1 MNAAYKWRLDN
12 GVYAYLVDETGING
26 PFIYYR
32 SSNKRVYDSDVI
44 VSGDTGLTV
53 NEVYKITND
62 IVISSIVDDFNE
74 AKYVSFFNK
83 LYNMVMEEYP
93 NTVLLDASYY
103 YNIGIN
109 ECSDSGSSELE
120 YDILFN
126 VANTETSDHSEV
138 RINNINTNPYKG
150 DLKYDMYFKLEKGEK
165 GDVPVVNATASAKMI
180 DDYKEPKV
188 KVTKSGDVAEPTFN
202 FNFEIPSSKGI
213 SSDGSF
219 RPVDTYEGT
228 EDKKSETVV
237 DSNGVSNM
245 EYYPSDIG
253 KDVIHNET
261 TQTST
266 GITSTEYN
274 ENGEKLHETIINS
287 SSVTTE
293 HIYTQE
299 LVDNLESKTINETGW
314 YRVYEGDFCTTAR
327 LSISRGPNVSENYY
341 LSFNFGA
348 KDTDNVKPY
357 SDSITLINGS
367 FKEGNQTID
376 KVRIVNY
383 QYHCIVEV
391 HINEIDDY
399 NNVYRINN
407 VQGSGKVVNL
417 EESNIKQIGKF
428 ANYITTLNLIN
439 GISTVNDV
447 KCSSIIN
454 NEVKYGLT
462 INESYSNRFY
472 KIYEYRTSDSESIN
486 SSVKMS
492 INLRGHN
499 EGYTFLLDIMS
510 EEKVKFTQLSGN
522 YGDEQVLEGVNL
534 MFSKD
539 ENGNV
544 NGYDV
549 ILGFDSYY
557 GGGDVIYLTLVE
569 GKGTLVKSKT
579 LRNISIDDE
588 ELARLKEFSFRSGF
602 YSGTIS
608 TSDISCN
615 NISVSNSILMDGKN
629 IVNVINNSLP
639 VGTVMMYSG
648 DTTSFD
654 LSSFDW
660 KLCDGKSY
668 FITGER
674 AYLVVSTGS
683 TDVTVYDDKL
693 EVFNPINKGGLIR
706 PTTPTR
712 STKKF
717 KLSEGKIFTTPDIN
731 GRFVVGVG
739 KIKDSNKN
747 ETHNFELGVK
757 TGETSHKLT
766 LNEMPKH
773 NHVINDNAVEGIHMH
788 AIYAGKKISNEGP
801 TWGINLTSYEG
812 VNYAKGSQGP
822 GYTNKGGH
830 DGRHIHKIDYIGG
843 DGGHYNIPQCI
854 ALYYII
860 KVK

>member
-138 RINNINTNPYKG
+138 RISNINTNPYKG

-253 KDVIHNET
+253 EDVIHNKT

-274 ENGEKLHETIINS
+274 ENGEKLHETIITY

-299 LVDNLESKTINETGW
+299 LVDSLESKTINETGW
-314 YRVYEGDFCTTAR
+314 YRVYVGDFCTTAR
-327 LSISRGPNVSENYY
+327 LSISRGPNISENYY
-341 LSFNFGA
+341 LSFNFGG
-348 KDTDNVKPY
+348 KDEKNKKTY

-367 FKEGNQTID
+367 FKEGYQTID

-383 QYHCIVEV
+383 ENNCIVEV
-391 HINEIDDY
+391 HINDIDEY

-417 EESNIKQIGKF
+417 EKSITEV

-454 NEVKYGLT
+454 NEVKYGL
-462 INESYSNRFY
+462 INGESTEGKDGFF

-486 SSVKMS
+486 GSVKMS
-492 INLRGHN
+492 INLSGYT

-510 EEKVKFTQLSGN
+510 EGNVKFTQLSGN
-522 YGDEQVLEGVNL
+522 HGNEQVLKSVNL

-539 ENGNV
+539 EEGNF
-544 NGYDV
+544 NGYDI
-549 ILGFDSYY
+549 ILNSGSYY
-557 GGGDVIYLTLVE
+557 DGFIIFLTLVE

-579 LRNISIDDE
+579 LKSTPFSDE
-588 ELARLKEFSFRSGF
+588 ELIELKRFSFVSGF
-602 YSGTIS
+602 YS
-608 TSDISCN
+608 SDINTSTVNCN
-615 NISVSNSILMDGKN
+615 NINVSNSIKMDGEN

-648 DTTSFD
+648 KTSDFI
-654 LSSFDW
+654 LSSSDW
-660 KLCDGKSY
+660 KLCDGKQY
-668 FITGER
+668 FIKDER
-674 AYLVVSTGS
+674 AYEIANIQNAGVIVYTDEFTSTGKRE
-683 TDVTVYDDKL
+683 TVM
-693 EVFNPINKGGLIR
+693 FS
-706 PTTPTR
+706 R
-712 STKKF
+712 SQGEIK
-717 KLSEGKIFTTPDIN
+717 TTPDIN
-731 GRFVVGVG
+731 GRFVIGVG
-739 KIKDSNKN
+739 SFYD
-747 ETHNFELGVK
+747 GVSGK
-757 TGETSHKLT
+757 T
-766 LNEMPKH
+766 LNFNLCGIYGDASQKLNVDQMPRH
-773 NHVINDNAVEGIHMH
+773 NHSINDVPGEGVHMH
-788 AIYAGKKISNEGP
+788 AIYAGKKIGNTGP
-801 TWGINLTSYEG
+801 TWGINLSSYEQ
-812 VNYAKGSQGP
+812 VSYAEESQGP
-822 GYTNKGGH
+822 GYTNKGGY
-830 DGRHIHKIDYIGG
+830 DGRHTHKIEYTGG
-843 DGGHYNIPQCI
+843 TSPFSKIPQCI

>member
-1 MNAAYKWRLDN
+1 MKAAYKWRLDN

-26 PFIYYR
+26 PFIYYK
-32 SSNKRVYDSDVI
+32 SSNRRVYNDDATV
-44 VSGDTGLTV
+44 VTGETGETI
-53 NEVYKITND
+53 NETYKIAD
-62 IVISSIVDDFNE
+62 DKVISSIVDEFSE
-74 AKYVSFFNK
+74 PTYVSFFNK
-83 LYNMVMEEYP
+83 LYDMVMEEYP
-93 NTVLLDASYY
+93 NTVLLDVTYY
-103 YNIGIN
+103 YNIGVN

-138 RINNINTNPYKG
+138 LISNINTNPYKG

-213 SSDGSF
+213 NSDGSF

-348 KDTDNVKPY
+348 KDSENKKLY

-376 KVRIVNY
+376 KVRIINH
-383 QYHCIVEV
+383 QNHCIVEV
-391 HINEIDDY
+391 HINGIDDDY

-417 EESNIKQIGKF
+417 EKSITEV

-472 KIYEYRTSDSESIN
+472 KIYEYRTSDLESIN
-486 SSVKMS
+486 GSVKMS

-499 EGYTFLLDIMS
+499 EGYTFLLDIMG
-510 EEKVKFTQLSGN
+510 EENVKFTQLSGN
-522 YGDEQVLEGVNL
+522 HEDEQVLEGVNL

-549 ILGFDSYY
+549 ILGFDNNY

-579 LRNISIDDE
+579 LRNIQITDE
-588 ELARLKEFSFRSGF
+588 DLGKLKNFSFVSGF
-602 YSGTIS
+602 YS
-608 TSDISCN
+608 SDINTRTVNCN
-615 NISVSNSILMDGKN
+615 DIKVSNSIQANKIYMGEEN

-639 VGTVMMYSG
+639 VGTVMMYYG

-654 LSSFDW
+654 LSTCDW
-660 KLCDGKSY
+660 KLCDGKRY
-668 FITGER
+668 FIMGEIAYEFVAISNTGVIVYTDEFTSTGER
-674 AYLVVSTGS
+674 
-683 TDVTVYDDKL
+683 
-693 EVFNPINKGGLIR
+693 
-706 PTTPTR
+706 
-712 STKKF
+712 KKA
-717 KLSEGKIFTTPDIN
+717 IFSISQGEIKTTPDIN
-731 GRFVVGVG
+731 GRFVIGVG
-739 KIKDSNKN
+739 QFKDENYYKN
-747 ETHNFELGVK
+747 
-757 TGETSHKLT
+757 
-766 LNEMPKH
+766 
-773 NHVINDNAVEGIHMH
+773 
-788 AIYAGKKISNEGP
+788 
-801 TWGINLTSYEG
+801 
-812 VNYAKGSQGP
+812 NYKATNT
-822 GYTNKGGH
+822 YTFDVGN
-830 DGRHIHKIDYIGG
+830 IGG
-843 DGGHYNIPQCI
+843 DFSKRLKQSECALPKHGHEVTSKIYLPKGESLAEKGGKLIDASGNKTLIFDVSSTVIDNEGWDAKSSIDILPRYI